1 MDGSDESKM
10 SAHPI
15 LSFAIGVT
23 SKKCQIY
30 LRVSPPS
37 FLQRMRGGGSQRKI
51 KT

>member
-15 LSFAIGVT
+15 LSFAICAT
-23 SKKCQIY
+23 SKKMSNIPA
-30 LRVSPPS
+30 RVSALVS
-37 FLQRMRGGGSQRKI
+37 SKNEGGKSQRKI

>member
-23 SKKCQIY
+23 LKKKKVKYTC
-30 LRVSPPS
+30 VSRPR
-37 FLQRMRGGGSQRKI
+37 FFKE
-51 KT
+51 